1 MLIKW
6 IYPESEE
13 VLGIKRNKG
22 DIFEIGDDTAKQI
35 ESQGKGLILAKKQ
48 ANIEVPEIKETKS
61 KGKGK

>member
-6 IYPESEE
+6 IYSESEE

-22 DIFEIGDDTAKQI
+22 DIFEIGDNIAKQI

-48 ANIEVPEIKETKS
+48 VNNEVSETKS